1 MSMKKETERKAGQAV
16 QGEILPTW
24 VIDFSSGIGDVP
36 LEQWHRGPILPV
48 GADKPAAKNGKR
60 GGKGRKKKT

>member
-1 MSMKKETERKAGQAV
+1 MKKKKPPMNAAIVV

-36 LEQWHRGPILPV
+36 LEKWTRGPILPV
-48 GADKPAAKNGKR
+48 GGGEGSAKNGKR
-60 GGKGRKKKT
+60 GAKSRKKRA